1 MQNEHKKK
9 LGETLETLE
18 RLDERVRDLLADVV
32 TSDETP
38 FYIDEERAAL
48 ERANELATRL
58 KAVLEMAIFWRKRLE
73 KFESATS
80 QVIGPAPNERGVWY
94 RAPTE

>member
-1 MQNEHKKK
+1 MQAEHKEQ
-9 LGETLETLE
+9 LAHALETLE
-18 RLDERVRDLLADVV
+18 RLDEKVRELLADVV

-58 KAVLEMAIFWRKRLE
+58 KAVLEMAIFWRRRLE
-73 KFESATS
+73 KFERSST
-80 QVIGPAPNERGVWY
+80 
-94 RAPTE
+94 PTVGASK

>member
-1 MQNEHKKK
+1 MQNEHKEQ
-9 LGETLETLE
+9 LAAALEMLE
-18 RLDERVRDLLADVV
+18 RLDEKIRELLADVV

-58 KAVLEMAIFWRKRLE
+58 KAVLEMAFFWRKRLE
-73 KFESATS
+73 KRERASG
-80 QVIGPAPNERGVWY
+80 QVVGPAADERGVWY
-94 RAPTE
+94 HAPTE